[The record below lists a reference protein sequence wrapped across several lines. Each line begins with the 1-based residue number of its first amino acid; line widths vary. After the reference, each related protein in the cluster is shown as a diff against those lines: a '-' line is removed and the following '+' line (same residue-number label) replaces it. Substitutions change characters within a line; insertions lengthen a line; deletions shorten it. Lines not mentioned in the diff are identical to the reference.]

1 MEIGAMET
9 LGKLGVRACVLGTK
23 PVYRWPCSVSDDTR
37 TVWTMALSSVDV
49 TGECVILSSPLCS
62 RSDETRKMSATA

>member
-1 MEIGAMET
+1 MLLVMESGGMET

-37 TVWTMALSSVDV
+37 TVWTIPLFSVAV
-49 TGECVILSSPLCS
+49 T
-62 RSDETRKMSATA
+62 KKA